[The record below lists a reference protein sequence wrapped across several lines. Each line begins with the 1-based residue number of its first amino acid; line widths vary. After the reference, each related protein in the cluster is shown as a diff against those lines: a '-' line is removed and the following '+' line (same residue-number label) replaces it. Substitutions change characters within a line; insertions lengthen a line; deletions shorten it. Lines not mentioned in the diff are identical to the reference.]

1 MDKSLEI
8 KLKGM
13 LWDLPSDKS
22 KKLLE
27 LILQNP
33 QKAFQDQQLLIR
45 GLNSLNWYDL
55 IHLLGYNNLLQ
66 LLTESVISKL
76 YPRQRQIF
84 YKNAKE
90 LFMIALCTLT
100 TTVLLVSLHADEL
113 TTLLYQVVSER

>member
-66 LLTESVISKL
+66 LLSESVISKL
-76 YPRQRQIF
+76 YPRQRQIY

-90 LFMIALCTLT
+90 LLSKY
-100 TTVLLVSLHADEL
+100 TVSSA
-113 TTLLYQVVSER
+113 R

>member
-1 MDKSLEI
+1 MDKLLEI

-13 LWDLPSDKS
+13 LWDLPSDKANS
-22 KKLLE
+22 LLE
-27 LILQNP
+27 QILQNP

-66 LLTESVISKL
+66 LLSETVISKL
-76 YPRQRQIF
+76 YPRQRQIY

-90 LFMIALCTLT
+90 LLSKY
-100 TTVLLVSLHADEL
+100 TVSSA
-113 TTLLYQVVSER
+113 R

>member
-66 LLTESVISKL
+66 LLSESVISKL
-76 YPRQRQIF
+76 YPRQRQIY

-90 LFMIALCTLT
+90 LLSKYTISSA
-100 TTVLLVSLHADEL
+100 
-113 TTLLYQVVSER
+113 R

>member
-13 LWDLPSDKS
+13 LWDLPSEKS
-22 KKLLE
+22 ERLLKR
-27 LILQNP
+27 ILQNP

-66 LLTESVISKL
+66 LLSESVISKL
-76 YPRQRQIF
+76 YPRQRQIY

-90 LFMIALCTLT
+90 LLSKYTISSA
-100 TTVLLVSLHADEL
+100 
-113 TTLLYQVVSER
+113 R

>member
-13 LWDLPSDKS
+13 LWDLPSEKGER
-22 KKLLE
+22 LLE
-27 LILQNP
+27 RILQNP

-66 LLTESVISKL
+66 LLSESVISKL
-76 YPRQRQIF
+76 YPRQRQIY

-90 LFMIALCTLT
+90 LLSKYTISSA
-100 TTVLLVSLHADEL
+100 
-113 TTLLYQVVSER
+113 R